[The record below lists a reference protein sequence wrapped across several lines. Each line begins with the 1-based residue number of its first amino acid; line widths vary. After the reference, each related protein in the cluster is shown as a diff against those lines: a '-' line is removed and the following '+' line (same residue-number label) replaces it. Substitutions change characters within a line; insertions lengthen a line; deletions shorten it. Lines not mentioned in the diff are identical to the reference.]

1 MLFLYILLTILV
13 LFLLSKIP
21 SLLKRFKL
29 HKKLKQY
36 PKLPF
41 KHYPVIG
48 HILGVPSDANEFFWT
63 VQDYNFKVAS
73 KEKFA
78 VFWAALK
85 PNFLL
90 FHPDSV
96 EAVLK
101 STVNI
106 RKNVVYDY
114 LRPFIR
120 DGLIT
125 SAGRKWHRRRKM
137 ITPSFHFEILNN
149 YFGIMNEHTEL
160 FVNRIEEGLR
170 KGEKVD
176 LQHCVQMLTLDV
188 ICETAMG
195 YKLRAQDNE
204 NNQYVNAVQ
213 ESVAFVVQVDKLLFF
228 L

>member
-1 MLFLYILLTILV
+1 MLFLYILLNTLTC
-13 LFLLSKIP
+13 FLLSKIP
-21 SLLKRFKL
+21 SLLEFFKL
-29 HKKLKQY
+29 HRKLQKY

-48 HILGVPSDANEFFWT
+48 HILGVPSDASQFFWT
-63 VQDYNFKVAS
+63 VQDYNFEVAS
-73 KEKFA
+73 TEKFA
-78 VFWAALK
+78 VFWAALRA
-85 PNFLL
+85 NFLL

-96 EAVLK
+96 EVVLK
-101 STVNI
+101 SNVNI
-106 RKNVVYDY
+106 RKNIVYDY

-149 YFGIMNEHTEL
+149 YLGIMNEHTER
-160 FVNRIEEGLR
+160 FVNRIGEGMREGEE
-170 KGEKVD
+170 VD
-176 LQHCVQMLTLDV
+176 LQNCVQMLTLDV

-204 NNQYVNAVQ
+204 NDQYVNAVQ
-213 ESVAFVVQVDKLLFF
+213 E
-228 L
+228 